1 MTRLLQVA
9 GLAALVT
16 AAAALVLPVSAFA
29 DSRTIKMRDDCD
41 PTTFNIAVPATPPT
55 CVGDGKTLF
64 GNFIGQLLDHKF
76 AAEWRFSPD
85 HITIEA
91 GRSLRLDNHGGET
104 HTLTPVSQF
113 GGGGIAPP
121 LNFVL
126 FGTFTPPTFF
136 TGPHTFVPSG
146 GRTTID
152 TSTLTPG
159 RPYLFICAIHP
170 WMHETVVVEND
181 DDD

>member
-16 AAAALVLPVSAFA
+16 AAASLVLPVSAFA

-64 GNFIGQLLDHKF
+64 SDFLGDVLSPKF
-76 AAEWRFSPD
+76 AAELRFSPD
-85 HITIEA
+85 HIPIEA

-113 GGGGIAPP
+113 GGGGAAPP
-121 LNFVL
+121 
-126 FGTFTPPTFF
+126 
-136 TGPHTFVPSG
+136 PH
-146 GRTTID
+146 
-152 TSTLTPG
+152 L
-159 RPYLFICAIHP
+159 LL
-170 WMHETVVVEND
+170 
-181 DDD
+181 